1 MTISPDVV
9 GIDISKSKL
18 DVFDAAIGRAERI
31 ENASAPIAALAERWG
46 FCDAAYLGRA
56 FRETYG
62 MTPGDY
68 HAMHAADPLA

>member
-1 MTISPDVV
+1 MRRE
-9 GIDISKSKL
+9 G
-18 DVFDAAIGRAERI
+18 GRGT
-31 ENASAPIAALAERWG
+31 IAALAERWG

-68 HAMHAADPLA
+68 HAMHAAHPRV